1 MMEDWKE
8 FIKGLG
14 VDYRKGQD
22 LFNQRTTNFLNS
34 DHKVLLNPAGMGLGK
49 TLATTKVIKDFANNY
64 DFFFIAN
71 PTSPL
76 KDVWAN
82 ELNNI
87 KLKDYMIWFA
97 KKEMCIK
104 KQEDSKFN
112 ESDCNDDCKYMT
124 ELWASKEPKQKCE
137 ELLSSIKLPTTPE
150 KYYKSHGCINCLLP
164 ICRLG
169 LKKRKILIGDF
180 FGVLNSKMFNLVT
193 RYNDVDRNKGNAV
206 LIIDEAHLLPQRAKQ
221 FLSKQISFDRAIR
234 EIELETQCDYIT
246 RENLILMKPFKE
258 SLETLKL
265 IKDNLIKKIDNPREN
280 TIRYTYSDF
289 VNDYN
294 LFKLDQAFEFDKFKL
309 GLLILAKEGHKYNID
324 SYENNDDPYCVKF
337 WRFLNDW
344 EIKENDKNY
353 SKYFQYSIKTNNRI
367 KLFINCQ
374 DTSEFLSE
382 KLSMWNK
389 VILNSGTIS
398 DLDYFKHNSGIENL
412 EVKYEDLLES
422 YSIKDDVIIY
432 PIGNFISRNRKTTYE
447 LNKPLIQ
454 DVLKNLSNRTII
466 YIQSKKDSVELE
478 KQIKELNIPC
488 VNFCIKDDGFETSKE
503 DFNNCMTKFN
513 NLSYG
518 IALMNI
524 NGRVEGYNFKNEE
537 DNSSVSNII
546 IYGYPFPRRGLVYD
560 DELKY
565 LENITKDYQLAR
577 KWMDYVPT
585 LDKIHQACMRSKRSE
600 KDKPII
606 ILWDNQFGK
615 GERGYKFMPQDLRGE
630 FVYEKEQLINLVIQK
645 NGNR

>member
-1 MMEDWKE
+1 MGKDWKK
-8 FIKGLG
+8 FIRGLG
-14 VDYRKGQD
+14 IDYREGQD
-22 LFNQRTTNFLNS
+22 RFNERTNNFLNS
-34 DHKVLLNPAGMGLGK
+34 EYKVLLNPAGMGLGK
-49 TLATTKVIKDFANNY
+49 TLATTKVIKDFIYTY

-71 PTSPL
+71 PTSSL
-76 KDVWAN
+76 KDVWA
-82 ELNNI
+82 EDLNKI

-104 KQEDSKFN
+104 KREDSKFN
-112 ESDCNDDCKYMT
+112 ESDCNDDCKYMA
-124 ELWASKEPKQKCE
+124 ELWANKEPKQRCE
-137 ELLSSIKLPTTPE
+137 ELLSSIKLPTTPD
-150 KYYKSHGCINCLLP
+150 KYYNLNGTNNCLLP

-169 LKKRKILIGDF
+169 LKKRKILIGDY

-193 RYNDVDRNKGNAV
+193 RYNEIDRNKSNAILV
-206 LIIDEAHLLPQRAKQ
+206 IDEAHLLPQRAKQ
-221 FLSKQISFDRAIR
+221 FLSKQISFDRTIR
-234 EIELETQCDYIT
+234 EIELEIQCDYIT

-258 SLETLKL
+258 SLNTLKL

-294 LFKLDQAFEFDKFKL
+294 SFKSNEAFKFDKFKL
-309 GLLILAKEGHKYNID
+309 GLLTLAKEGHEYNMD
-324 SYENNDDPYCVKF
+324 SYENNDDPYCIKF
-337 WRFLNDW
+337 WRFLIDW

-353 SKYFQYSIKTNNRI
+353 SKYFQYSIKANNRI
-367 KLFINCQ
+367 KFFINCQ

-382 KLSMWNK
+382 KLSLWKK

-398 DLDYFKHNSGIENL
+398 DLDYFKHNSGIEKL
-412 EVKYEDLLES
+412 EVKYENLIES
-422 YSIKDDVIIY
+422 YSIKEDVIIY
-432 PIGNFISRNRKTTYE
+432 PIGNFTFKKRKDIYDS
-447 LNKPLIQ
+447 NKDLIQ
-454 DVLKNLSNRTII
+454 KVLKNLSNRTII
-466 YIQSKKDSVELE
+466 YIQSKNDSIELE
-478 KQIKELNIPC
+478 RQIKEVNIPC

-503 DFNNCMTKFN
+503 DFDNCIIKFN
-513 NLSYG
+513 NLNHG

-565 LENITKDYQLAR
+565 LKNILKDSQLAR

-585 LDKIHQACMRSKRSE
+585 LDRIHQACMRSKRDK

-630 FVYEKEQLINLVIQK
+630 FVYDKEQLINLVIKK